1 MKKKPLLFLLATLFI
16 VLMACTKN
24 DGKTPEIESE
34 ESFYGIVKEVN
45 KENILVELY
54 NNEGEAEE
62 GNLLYVSL
70 DTQLKESDE
79 EINLGDEVT
88 VYYNG
93 VVTRSYP
100 GQVNMVY
107 AIIVEKAAK

>member
-1 MKKKPLLFLLATLFI
+1 MEKKGLLFLLATLLI
-16 VLMACTKN
+16 ILMACNKN
-24 DGKTPEIESE
+24 ESKTAEIESE
-34 ESFYGIVKEVN
+34 ESFYGIVKEIN

-54 NNEGEAEE
+54 NDEGEVEE
-62 GNLLYVSL
+62 GNLFYVSL
-70 DTQLKESDE
+70 DTQLEQSDD
-79 EINLGDEVT
+79 NFTVGDEVT

>member
-1 MKKKPLLFLLATLFI
+1 MKKKRLVFLLATLLI
-16 VLMACTKN
+16 VLVACSKSES
-24 DGKTPEIESE
+24 KTAKIESE
-34 ESFYGIVKEVN
+34 ESFYGIVKKVN

-54 NNEGEAEE
+54 NEEGEVEE

-70 DTQLKESDE
+70 DTQLEETNE
-79 EINLGDEVT
+79 EINLGDYVT